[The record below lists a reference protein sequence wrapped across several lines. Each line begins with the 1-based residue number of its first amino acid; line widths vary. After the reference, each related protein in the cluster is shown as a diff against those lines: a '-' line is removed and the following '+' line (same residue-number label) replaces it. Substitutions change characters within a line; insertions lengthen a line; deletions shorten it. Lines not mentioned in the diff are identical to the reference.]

1 MQLNSTAQVQLVKMA
16 VPLIPRGGRIIFV
29 TSHMAHFYREKPVY
43 GPYELVAAS
52 KYAGERVLRA
62 SEAKFE
68 EMGITFI
75 VVSGDMIEGT
85 ITPKLLERM
94 NKGVIESRRSQVGSL
109 PTVEEFARA
118 IVDAT
123 FSQEKNGA
131 TIFVGSTE

>member
-94 NKGVIESRRSQVGSL
+94 NKGVIESRRRQVGSL

-123 FSQEKNGA
+123 FSEEKNGA